1 MPVVR
6 NKFQDPSGSL
16 PEFQWSANHSEEEVT
31 EKRRNVTYSSN
42 TSDTGLVRQQG
53 DETPL
58 RFSYSGKITTEADLI
73 KFLEYWKACRER
85 TVRFTDF
92 AGDSYE
98 VLITSFA
105 PTRQRVLRNPRDTTN
120 APFHIWSYKIEMEAV
135 TILSGPYYDAGV
147 SP

>member
-58 RFSYSGKITTEADLI
+58 RFSYSGKITTEATMMHI
-73 KFLEYWKACRER
+73 GFQAM
-85 TVRFTDF
+85 
-92 AGDSYE
+92 
-98 VLITSFA
+98 A
-105 PTRQRVLRNPRDTTN
+105 PTGSPSSVSTVIEANHTRAPRT
-120 APFHIWSYKIEMEAV
+120 A
-135 TILSGPYYDAGV
+135 
-147 SP
+147 